1 MPVSKKRKEHT
12 KKVNNRNEKIKQD
25 KLRINKLRKKWL
37 ENLIDKEKEKGAFDN
52 TINIDSIDKNVNDIT
67 NLDSSAF

>member
-37 ENLIDKEKEKGAFDN
+37 ENLIDKEKEKGVFDN